1 MSERFSGKIEDL
13 RRDHKQD
20 SSMLEI
26 NKASKTVGD
35 SQRSSLGRKA
45 EARVEDKEGLDIS
58 QEQRDMGEKIDR
70 VNTEQ
75 RAESAAIAQDSL
87 DKAQK
92 NYDKSLGKSKKHY
105 YRNQGKYVE
114 NALEDAEDAGIK
126 VELKLD

>member
-13 RRDHKQD
+13 RRDHRQD

-26 NKASKTVGD
+26 NNALKTVGD
-35 SQRSSLGRKA
+35 SQRAALERKA
-45 EARVEDKEGLDIS
+45 EARAVDYAALDIS
-58 QEQRDMGEKIDR
+58 QEQKDKGEKLER
-70 VNTEQ
+70 VIAAE
-75 RAESAAIAQDSL
+75 RAESAVRDQDSL

-92 NYDKSLGKSKKHY
+92 NYDKSLRKSKKHY
-105 YRNQGKYVE
+105 NRNQGKYVE

>member
-35 SQRSSLGRKA
+35 SQRASLERKA

-58 QEQRDMGEKIDR
+58 QEQRDMGEKIER
-70 VNTEQ
+70 VNAEQ
-75 RAESAAIAQDSL
+75 RAESAVRDQDSL

>member
-13 RRDHKQD
+13 RGDHRQD
-20 SSMLEI
+20 SSMLEV

-35 SQRSSLGRKA
+35 SQRAALERKA
-45 EARVEDKEGLDIS
+45 EARAEDKEGLDIS
-58 QEQRDMGEKIDR
+58 QEQRDMGEKIER
-70 VNTEQ
+70 VNAEQ

-92 NYDKSLGKSKKHY
+92 NYDKSLGKSRKHY